1 MWQPVVVIALGL
13 LLLVSCRPDKR
24 PAHIL
29 SEEAMTRAIIDL
41 YLAEAKLRNTGWQQD
56 SAMQYFIPFEQ
67 KWLAEQNLSDTTLL
81 TSYKYYLDHPTQL
94 EKIYDAVIDSLSLR
108 EQKINNQTSVAPAQ

>member
-1 MWQPVVVIALGL
+1 
-13 LLLVSCRPDKR
+13 
-24 PAHIL
+24 
-29 SEEAMTRAIIDL
+29 MTRAIIDL

-81 TSYKYYLDHPTQL
+81 SSYRYYLDHPTQL

-108 EQKINNQTSVAPAQ
+108 EQKFNNQTPAAPAQ